1 MKPLSLATMVT
12 LLFTKYLGINCI
24 IYLVGKQYNQMLRN
38 EIEEKYPFISVVT
51 YGGNEYVGIIV
62 NQDQYV
68 TTILNFSTLRSEY
81 DKKLFL
87 KLGEVW
93 WMESNRLIPITIFLR
108 KEIERIKY
116 CSMSMNSK
124 DVKVVLGPTVNLN
137 NLHVKRVKRK
147 SVQLIRKP
155 KR

>member
-38 EIEEKYPFISVVT
+38 VIEEKYPFISVVT

-68 TTILNFSTLRSEY
+68 TTILNFSSLRSEY

-155 KR
+155 KK

>member
-1 MKPLSLATMVT
+1 
-12 LLFTKYLGINCI
+12 
-24 IYLVGKQYNQMLRN
+24 MLRQ
-38 EIEEKYPFISVVT
+38 EIEENYPFISVIT
-51 YGGNEYVGIIV
+51 YGGNEYVGIVV

-68 TTILNFSTLRSEY
+68 TTILNFNQLKTSE

-87 KLGEVW
+87 KLGQVW

-108 KEIERIKY
+108 NEIDRIKY
-116 CSMSMNSK
+116 CQMTMNSK
-124 DVKVVLGPTVNLN
+124 DVKVVLGHTVNIT

-147 SVQLIRKP
+147 SVQLVRKP

>member
-1 MKPLSLATMVT
+1 
-12 LLFTKYLGINCI
+12 
-24 IYLVGKQYNQMLRN
+24 MLRKD
-38 EIEEKYPFISVVT
+38 IEEKYPFISIVT

-68 TTILNFSTLRSEY
+68 TTILNFSALRSEY

-87 KLGEVW
+87 KLGEIW

-108 KEIERIKY
+108 RDIERIKY

-124 DVKVVLGPTVNLN
+124 DVKVVLGPTVNLH

-147 SVQLIRKP
+147 SVQLVRKP
-155 KR
+155 KK

>member
-1 MKPLSLATMVT
+1 
-12 LLFTKYLGINCI
+12 
-24 IYLVGKQYNQMLRN
+24 MLRQ
-38 EIEEKYPFISVVT
+38 EIEENYPFISVIT
-51 YGGNEYVGIIV
+51 YGGNEYVGIVV

-68 TTILNFSTLRSEY
+68 TTILNFNQLKTSE

-87 KLGEVW
+87 KLGQVW

-108 KEIERIKY
+108 NEIERIKY
-116 CSMSMNSK
+116 CQMTMNSK
-124 DVKVVLGPTVNLN
+124 DVKVVLGPTVNLT

-147 SVQLIRKP
+147 SVQLVRKP